1 MCKATVEDSQKLY
14 LSRSVWSLQNVFK
27 EDHLLREELFF
38 CVIQERLKADIRTSY
53 VWLTKSHEDQIKT
66 EEEVKQAITVLSQMC
81 AVDEHDLTD
90 LDRLVKRL
98 QGAVQQEL
106 KEFMAFPLHLLD
118 NITLPS

>member
-1 MCKATVEDSQKLY
+1 M
-14 LSRSVWSLQNVFK
+14 
-27 EDHLLREELFF
+27 
-38 CVIQERLKADIRTSY
+38 
-53 VWLTKSHEDQIKT
+53 WLTKSHEDQIKT
-66 EEEVKQAITVLSQMC
+66 EEEVKQAITMLSQMC

>member
-1 MCKATVEDSQKLY
+1 
-14 LSRSVWSLQNVFK
+14 
-27 EDHLLREELFF
+27 
-38 CVIQERLKADIRTSY
+38 

-66 EEEVKQAITVLSQMC
+66 EEGVKQAITMLSQMC

-98 QGAVQQEL
+98 RGAVQQEL